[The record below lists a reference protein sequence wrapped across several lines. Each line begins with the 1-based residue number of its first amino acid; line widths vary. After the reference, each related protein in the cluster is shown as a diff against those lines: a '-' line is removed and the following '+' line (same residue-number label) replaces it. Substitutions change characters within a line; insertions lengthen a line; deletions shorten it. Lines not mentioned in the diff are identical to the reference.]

1 MESLDITRENNS
13 ESNYIFYLVRKPHNI
28 AYLSNIEISN
38 VSYLQKFY
46 KYNYLYSGLVN
57 VNNNFTIKINKVD
70 KFSNIVAT
78 VEYYSTYYHSIHQVY
93 SKSDNIIDIPSI
105 KYVIDNNLLNG
116 NPTLNSIKHIKVNIQ
131 SISEDYSKKINY
143 TYILN
148 VYKPVILAANY
159 IY

>member
-1 MESLDITRENNS
+1 MRTFIVETQLKNIYSESTITFLNNDTSVVNNSDFIKSYTLTTKFDVVIMNIGVKSENNS

-70 KFSNIVAT
+70 KIF
-78 VEYYSTYYHSIHQVY
+78 
-93 SKSDNIIDIPSI
+93 
-105 KYVIDNNLLNG
+105 
-116 NPTLNSIKHIKVNIQ
+116 
-131 SISEDYSKKINY
+131 
-143 TYILN
+143 
-148 VYKPVILAANY
+148 
-159 IY
+159 